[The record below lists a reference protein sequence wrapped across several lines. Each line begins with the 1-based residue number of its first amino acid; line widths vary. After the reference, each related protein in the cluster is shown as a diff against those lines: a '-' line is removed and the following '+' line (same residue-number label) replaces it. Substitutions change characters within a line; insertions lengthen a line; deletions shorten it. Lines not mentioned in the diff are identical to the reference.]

1 MLQSQHSSGTNKDA
15 GAWSIPKGEYSV
27 EEDPTEAAKR
37 EFKEETGL
45 DAGDPLLELTPVR
58 QSGKV
63 VKAWAFEGDWD
74 PTVLKSNMFSMEWP
88 PRSGRRQAFPEVDRA
103 AWFDIEQAKQKIL
116 KGQIGL
122 LLDLAHKLT
131 SRAL

>member
-1 MLQSQHSSGTNKDA
+1 
-15 GAWSIPKGEYSV
+15 
-27 EEDPTEAAKR
+27 
-37 EFKEETGL
+37 
-45 DAGDPLLELTPVR
+45 
-58 QSGKV
+58 
-63 VKAWAFEGDWD
+63 
-74 PTVLKSNMFSMEWP
+74 MEWP